1 MTQSGGNMTAPLY
14 DVKARFSEY
23 VTMAEQGE
31 VVMITKH
38 GKASVVMISV
48 ENLSELDKKN
58 TDSFSSRYKK
68 WRTSFDEN
76 EMDDEYSNILS
87 DIRKS
92 SAATVKNPF
101 DVE

>member
-1 MTQSGGNMTAPLY
+1 MTAPLY

-58 TDSFSSRYKK
+58 TDSFSSHYKK
-68 WRTSFDEN
+68 WRASFSEN

-101 DVE
+101 DEE

>member
-1 MTQSGGNMTAPLY
+1 MTAPLY

-31 VVMITKH
+31 VVMITKY

>member
-1 MTQSGGNMTAPLY
+1 MTAPLY

-92 SAATVKNPF
+92 SAATVENPF
-101 DVE
+101 DEE

>member
-1 MTQSGGNMTAPLY
+1 MTAPLY

>member
-1 MTQSGGNMTAPLY
+1 MTKSGGNMTAPLY

-58 TDSFSSRYKK
+58 TDSFFSRYKK

-87 DIRKS
+87 DIRKY

-101 DVE
+101 DEQ